1 MYTLGCCIA
10 RFARTS
16 RSWIITDGANEF
28 ALNLVFIQDN
38 NFMKKIIM
46 LAIAGFMIIAHAY
59 AQKYNIRGV
68 VRDSATGE
76 PIYGASIYI
85 SELKTGAAT
94 DTAGFFRINNLPSG
108 QFLAE
113 VRMIGYASRA
123 LLLWTHP
130 DTEGQPHQE
139 MIFLVKTP
147 AEYHPVIIT
156 GTSGATERIRNPV
169 PNALQSRDHMLQHGN
184 TNAITG
190 LTEVPGISSV
200 NTGSAISK
208 PVIRGLGYNRVV
220 VLRNSIRQEGQQWG
234 DEHGIEIDEF
244 EIDRVEIIK
253 GPGSI
258 MYGSDAMAGVINFLT
273 PMPVQERT
281 IGGEFLTGYQSNGSV
296 IGNSLMQQGN
306 LNGYSWQFRVS
317 QKLGGNYSTP
327 ADGYVAN
334 TGFRELNFS
343 GYVGLN
349 RSYGVTQISFSSFNQ
364 TVGLPEG
371 ERDSLG
377 QFLVPSVSGDSVT
390 YTGMSSDALRGYHHH
405 LDIPRQRIGHHRVV
419 ISNNLVFE
427 RSRLQLD
434 VAFQQNN
441 RSEFGDVLH
450 PQDAEIGMQLNTYNV
465 NAVYFLPGKNE
476 SQFSIGFN
484 GQLQRNI
491 NSGEE
496 YIIPDYTAHDA
507 GMFFYY
513 KKISGPWFFGT
524 GIRGDVRAL
533 SAEALYL
540 DTNGV
545 ASDSGAFTETK
556 FRTLDRTFPSFSG
569 VAGISYQ
576 TKKQFCF
583 RLNIARGFR
592 VPNLSEL
599 AANGRHEG
607 TFRYE
612 VGSSSLK
619 PEASFQADAGVTFTS
634 DHFNLEVSTFYN
646 DISNFIYLTK
656 VNSVLGGDS
665 IRDPADPAP
674 VFTFVQGQA
683 MLFGGEIYTDI
694 HPHPLDWLHFENSLA
709 FVQGTLRNQPDSMSH
724 LPFIPPIK
732 YQSELNAHSEKKFG
746 VFNHAYAGISFMYFF
761 DQNRVYTAYETETA
775 TPGYFLLDINAG
787 TEIVNKNDKVLMRI
801 FFSANNLLNTTYQSH
816 LSRLKYAPANPANGR
831 QGIYGQG
838 RNFSVRILI
847 PFTYRKN

>member
-1 MYTLGCCIA
+1 
-10 RFARTS
+10 
-16 RSWIITDGANEF
+16 
-28 ALNLVFIQDN
+28 
-38 NFMKKIIM
+38 M
-46 LAIAGFMIIAHAY
+46 LAIAGIMIVAQAY
-59 AQKYNIRGV
+59 AQTYGIRGV

-76 PIYGASIYI
+76 GIYGASIYI
-85 SELKTGAAT
+85 AELKTGAVT
-94 DTAGFFRINNLPSG
+94 DTVGYFSINNLPAG
-108 QFLAE
+108 KFLAE

-123 LLLWTHP
+123 IVLYTHP

-139 MIFLVKTP
+139 IIKLVRTP

-184 TNAITG
+184 TNAVTG

-200 NTGSAISK
+200 NTGNAISK

-273 PMPVQERT
+273 PLPVQEGI
-281 IGGEFLTGYQSNGSV
+281 IGGELLTGYHTNGSV
-296 IGNSLMQQGN
+296 IGNSLMHQGN

-327 ADGYVAN
+327 ADGFVAN

-377 QFLVPSVSGDSVT
+377 QFLVPSITGDSVS
-390 YTGMSSDALRGYHHH
+390 YAGMSSDQLRGYQHH
-405 LDIPRQRIGHHRVV
+405 LDIPRQRIAHHRVV
-419 ISNNLVFE
+419 ISNNIVFDH
-427 RSRLQLD
+427 SRLQLD
-434 VAFQQNN
+434 LAFQQNN
-441 RSEFGDVLH
+441 RSEFGDVLV
-450 PQDAEIGMQLNTYNV
+450 PDDAEIGMQLNTWNV
-465 NAVYFLPGKNE
+465 NAIYFHPGKKE
-476 SQFSIGFN
+476 SQFSVGFN
-484 GQLQRNI
+484 GQTQRNT
-491 NSGEE
+491 NFGEE

-507 GMFFYY
+507 GASFYY
-513 KKISGPWFFGT
+513 KKISGPWFIGA

-533 SAEALYL
+533 FAEALYL
-540 DTNGV
+540 DSNNV
-545 ASDSGAFTETK
+545 PSDSGAWTETK
-556 FRTLDRTFPSFSG
+556 FRKLNKTFPSFSG

-576 TKKQFCF
+576 TKKQVCF

-599 AANGRHEG
+599 ASNGRHEG

-619 PEASFQADAGVTFTS
+619 PENSLQADAGITYTS
-634 DHFNLEVSTFYN
+634 DHFNIEVSAFYN

-656 VNSVLGGDS
+656 INSVSGGDS
-665 IRDPADPAP
+665 IRDPDDPAP
-674 VFTFVQGQA
+674 VFTFVQGHA
-683 MLFGGEIYTDI
+683 TLYGGEIYTDL
-694 HPHPLDWLHFENSLA
+694 HPHPLDWLHFENSIS
-709 FVQGTLRNQPDSMSH
+709 FVQGNLLGQPDSTSN
-724 LPFIPPIK
+724 LPFIPPVK
-732 YQSELNAHSEKKFG
+732 YQSELNAHSEKQFG
-746 VFNHAYAGISFMYFF
+746 IFKHAYAGVSLMYYFA
-761 DQNRVYTAYETETA
+761 QNNVYSAYETETS
-775 TPGYFLLDINAG
+775 TPGYFLLDANAG
-787 TEIVNKNDKVLMRI
+787 TEIVNKNNKVLLRI
-801 FFSANNLLNTTYQSH
+801 FFSANNVLNTKYQSH
-816 LSRLKYAPANPANGR
+816 LSRLKYGPVNPATGNR
-831 QGIYGQG
+831 GIYGQG

-847 PFTYRKN
+847 PFSYQKK